1 MNSYCRGIHEGP
13 AFMKGKSPNV
23 VGSLVP
29 RDVIQ
34 VPIGAPPLNDNVRDW
49 SSLKRMR
56 RERFDRNGRSH
67 TSDGKQSLSM
77 CLDEVIAYRTTID
90 TPPTLDSRERTL
102 ARVHE
107 VLPDYE
113 PLTARTAHPEPIEVT
128 WDRITSPSTE
138 PVDSPGSKWPDL
150 RHGARSTVVCCST
163 AAIP

>member
-1 MNSYCRGIHEGP
+1 MGDRTPLTGNSLFRCVWMRL
-13 AFMKGKSPNV
+13 SP
-23 VGSLVP
+23 
-29 RDVIQ
+29 I
-34 VPIGAPPLNDNVRDW
+34 APQLTHRQPW
-49 SSLKRMR
+49 TPE
-56 RERFDRNGRSH
+56 RE
-67 TSDGKQSLSM
+67 
-77 CLDEVIAYRTTID
+77 
-90 TPPTLDSRERTL
+90 TL

-113 PLTARTAHPEPIEVT
+113 PLTARTAQSEPIEVT

>member
-1 MNSYCRGIHEGP
+1 
-13 AFMKGKSPNV
+13 
-23 VGSLVP
+23 
-29 RDVIQ
+29 
-34 VPIGAPPLNDNVRDW
+34 
-49 SSLKRMR
+49 
-56 RERFDRNGRSH
+56 
-67 TSDGKQSLSM
+67 M

-113 PLTARTAHPEPIEVT
+113 PLTARTAHSEPIEVT